1 MAAGRDPSPVMGR
14 AGLPS
19 ASARDNDQQ
28 RLLETP
34 FEQSSLSSTPLPGY
48 FDSPESR
55 STSTPFFKAPKR
67 PAETPR
73 QPLRWY
79 SILPIFAAGIYSTLV
94 SGAWLGVAIAKPPW
108 PFVNYSE
115 GIFSANNTSTIT
127 TAISRTVELSFVT
140 FYLTMLG
147 QYLTRKASNSLSS
160 GISLADLQLKVLMVL
175 PGTLFTQWRSYG
187 HALRSVI
194 GVTSLIACICAMVYT
209 TAGDALG
216 KCRSSIKICH
226 YALLS
231 LALSFEFRKLRD

>member
-1 MAAGRDPSPVMGR
+1 MAASRDPSPEMGR
-14 AGLPS
+14 TGLPG
-19 ASARDNDQQ
+19 AFARDNDRQ
-28 RLLETP
+28 RLLGTP
-34 FEQSSLSSTPLPGY
+34 LEYPSHSSTPLPDY
-48 FDSPESR
+48 FESPASR
-55 STSTPFFKAPKR
+55 STSTPFVKASKHPT
-67 PAETPR
+67 ETPR

-79 SILPIFAAGIYSTLV
+79 SVLPIFAAGIYSTLI
-94 SGAWLGVAIAKPPW
+94 SGAWLGIAIAKPPW
-108 PFVNYSE
+108 PFVSYTE
-115 GIFSANNTSTIT
+115 GIWSANNTSTIT

-147 QYLTRKASNSLSS
+147 QYLTRKASNNLSS

-216 KCRSSIKICH
+216 KSR
-226 YALLS
+226 
-231 LALSFEFRKLRD
+231 